1 MVVLFVFRRDLRLQD
16 NTALNEAIR
25 YTRKHKDRLV
35 LAFAFTPEQVQR
47 NPYFNERA
55 FLFMVDNLDRLNR
68 LVNYQMSFFHDA
80 DFYQRIPGLRAV
92 FFNEDYT
99 PYARQRDQSIRSY
112 CEKQGIHCGSYEDY
126 TLHAIDRFK
135 TKENTGY
142 KVFGAFYKR
151 ASREPVRKSYTV
163 RIDDVPIQLLGS
175 ARKKRSTKDH
185 RALAFKSSLSRY
197 DREFPHEDRT
207 SRLGPYIKFG
217 VISIRELFHKHRKNT
232 EFIKQLYWREF
243 YANVVFHY
251 PHVLSKSADFKP
263 VKRFVWN
270 EDPSAFRRWC
280 DGTTGVPIVDAG
292 MRQLLQTGFMHNRLR
307 MITASFLTKNLRID
321 WRKGERHFAKHLLDY
336 DPASNNG
343 GWQWVAGTGTDA
355 APYFRVM
362 NPWTQARR
370 YDPDAKFIHRYVPEL
385 RSMTPKEIHNE
396 QNHRPMNHYTTR
408 EIVDYYKSL

>member
-55 FLFMVDNLDRLNR
+55 FRFMVENLDRLNR
-68 LVNYQMSFFHDA
+68 SVKYQMSFFYDT
-80 DFYQRIPGLRAV
+80 DFYQRIPDLRAV

-151 ASREPVRKSYTV
+151 ASKEPVRKSYTV
-163 RIDDVPIQLLGS
+163 RIDVPIHLLGS
-175 ARKKRSTKDH
+175 ARKKSSTKDY
-185 RALAFKSSLSRY
+185 RAIALKSSLSRY
-197 DREFPHEDRT
+197 DREFPYEDRT

-217 VISIRELFHKHRKNT
+217 VISIRELFHKHRKQK

-243 YANVVFHY
+243 YANVAFHY
-251 PHVLSKSADFKP
+251 PHVLSQSADLKP
-263 VKRFVWN
+263 VNRFVWN
-270 EDPSAFRRWC
+270 KDPSAFRRWC

-362 NPWTQARR
+362 NPWTQAQR
-370 YDPDAKFIHRYVPEL
+370 YDPDAKFIQRHVPEL
-385 RSMTPKEIHNE
+385 RALTPKEIHNE
-396 QNHRPMNHYTTR
+396 QNHRPMDHYTTR
-408 EIVDYYKSL
+408 EIIEYHKSL